1 MMPGRVSPPPKKV
14 NYYSRKSIFS
24 FSIVLL
30 YIYLI
35 QAIVCSFFIGPDS
48 PTSNLLYYINI
59 HSTSESVLCSTSEY
73 LGTHHIFPYSSDSI
87 KLKFENLFF
96 FFLLAWVQMARISY
110 QSFGLAIWRTDLE
123 RVMGF
128 CRPFVSRGQGDF
140 SWNPIGT
147 FVTRCS
153 LSSATVYQFR

>member
-96 FFLLAWVQMARISY
+96 LF
-110 QSFGLAIWRTDLE
+110 
-123 RVMGF
+123 
-128 CRPFVSRGQGDF
+128 
-140 SWNPIGT
+140 
-147 FVTRCS
+147 S
-153 LSSATVYQFR
+153 LSLGPNGQDFLSIVRACHLTNWLGTSYGILQAICIQRPRWLFVKSNRHLCYKMFLILCHRLSI